1 MTSVKPRS
9 LPNRL
14 TISAKTLDLQLNACI
29 IASARS
35 QAQGVDRSSSVFAEP
50 PSFAILNLDPSRNPK
65 ADTKVE
71 RTAGRLVALDLGDK
85 RVGVAISDELQITAS
100 PLPFIERRSWKDLLR
115 RVASVIETYDARGLV
130 IGLPLSLDGNEG
142 EAALTARRLAENFRR
157 SLNVPVYLQDE
168 RLTTVAA
175 EMNMR
180 AEGIKTNDVEKRI
193 DSESAAIILRD
204 FMMAGSER
212 P

>member
-1 MTSVKPRS
+1 M
-9 LPNRL
+9 
-14 TISAKTLDLQLNACI
+14 
-29 IASARS
+29 
-35 QAQGVDRSSSVFAEP
+35 FAEP
-50 PSFAILNLDPSRNPK
+50 LSYAILNLNPSRNPK

-71 RTAGRLVALDLGDK
+71 RAAGRLVALDLGDR

-142 EAALTARRLAENFRR
+142 DAAQTARRLAENFRR

-175 EMNMR
+175 RMDLR
-180 AEGIKTNDVEKRI
+180 TEGIKTNDIQKRI

-204 FMMAGSER
+204 FMMAGSEQ